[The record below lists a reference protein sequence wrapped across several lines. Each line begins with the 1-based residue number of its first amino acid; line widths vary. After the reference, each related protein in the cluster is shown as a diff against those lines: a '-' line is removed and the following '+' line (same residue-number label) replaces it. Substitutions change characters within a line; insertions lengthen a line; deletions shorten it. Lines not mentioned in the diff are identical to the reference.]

1 MEKHNHS
8 SYGGVGG
15 AIETHTMN
23 AFIQSPFMQW
33 VSDIRDI
40 FILTY
45 GFFTFLTIPCLIT
58 NIIEIIFQLKTFPEA
73 PAELNFEALT
83 SSHFLFNILQ
93 EL

>member
-33 VSDIRDI
+33 VSDIREI
-40 FILTY
+40 YILTY
-45 GFFTFLTIPCLIT
+45 EFF
-58 NIIEIIFQLKTFPEA
+58 
-73 PAELNFEALT
+73 
-83 SSHFLFNILQ
+83 
-93 EL
+93 

>member
-33 VSDIRDI
+33 VSDIQDI
-40 FILTY
+40 FILRTDY
-45 GFFTFLTIPCLIT
+45 I
-58 NIIEIIFQLKTFPEA
+58 
-73 PAELNFEALT
+73 
-83 SSHFLFNILQ
+83 SLF
-93 EL
+93 